1 MVYIIKESERGFLF
15 KDGVFEKMLTPGKYR
30 FWDSSAFE
38 KGRSEVRRVQ
48 LTDQLT
54 KVFTP
59 AELAACKRD
68 AEFAAQTVSQEV
80 PDGCIAIHRVD
91 GLLAEVL
98 PAGKY
103 LFWNITEKHDFELY
117 DMTEPDVP
125 EEIPAMLCDKL
136 RAKGFMKSFE
146 VGESQQGLLLMNGKF
161 ERMLEPGRYYFW
173 NNAVNV
179 QVRIAETRQQ
189 ELSLNGQ
196 EILTKDK
203 VGVRLNFVC
212 SYRVTDCLKAFREIN
227 DYEAQFYTAV
237 QLAVREHIAGLP
249 LDELLLQRDVIG
261 EELLK
266 KIRPKAEALY
276 IEVYE
281 AGIRDIILPGDV
293 REIMNTVLLAEKRAQ
308 ANVITR
314 REEIASTRS
323 LLNTA
328 KLMDENKTLYKLKE
342 LEYLER
348 ICENVGSLSVSG
360 GDLLENLRELLRT
373 KPE

>member
-146 VGESQQGLLLMNGKF
+146 VGESQ
-161 ERMLEPGRYYFW
+161 
-173 NNAVNV
+173 
-179 QVRIAETRQQ
+179 
-189 ELSLNGQ
+189 
-196 EILTKDK
+196 
-203 VGVRLNFVC
+203 
-212 SYRVTDCLKAFREIN
+212 
-227 DYEAQFYTAV
+227 
-237 QLAVREHIAGLP
+237 
-249 LDELLLQRDVIG
+249 
-261 EELLK
+261 
-266 KIRPKAEALY
+266 
-276 IEVYE
+276 
-281 AGIRDIILPGDV
+281 
-293 REIMNTVLLAEKRAQ
+293 
-308 ANVITR
+308 
-314 REEIASTRS
+314 
-323 LLNTA
+323 
-328 KLMDENKTLYKLKE
+328 
-342 LEYLER
+342 
-348 ICENVGSLSVSG
+348 
-360 GDLLENLRELLRT
+360 
-373 KPE
+373 